1 MTTTENPTVA
11 PASGVSAAS
20 RPGLSF
26 KQAVGNRRS
35 IRFFKPYQP
44 VEKAKV
50 QKILEAARL
59 QSQHGNAGLI
69 RKAVVIYRDET
80 DPELFQGL
88 IEALY
93 NQPAAT
99 QAPCHIYWAI
109 DMAGWDVLRDSL
121 LQLLEVGATTSS
133 YGWSEQFIDDI
144 VLKIPDFNVMA
155 GDLRFAEWLSAIE
168 VGMAMGSA
176 LLAAVDEGLGTALLT
191 GQRAK
196 LGELLGMPETATVTQ
211 IQLVG
216 YPAESPEAGGQR
228 PRPDY
233 EKLYFEGLWGNS
245 LARDPAVVR
254 ELMDAGMIQAP
265 APLPHRKQEVRA
277 MAAMFGLPE

>member
-1 MTTTENPTVA
+1 
-11 PASGVSAAS
+11 
-20 RPGLSF
+20 
-26 KQAVGNRRS
+26 
-35 IRFFKPYQP
+35 
-44 VEKAKV
+44 
-50 QKILEAARL
+50 
-59 QSQHGNAGLI
+59 
-69 RKAVVIYRDET
+69 
-80 DPELFQGL
+80 
-88 IEALY
+88 
-93 NQPAAT
+93 
-99 QAPCHIYWAI
+99 
-109 DMAGWDVLRDSL
+109 
-121 LQLLEVGATTSS
+121 
-133 YGWSEQFIDDI
+133 

>member
-1 MTTTENPTVA
+1 MTATQPAPSATTVG
-11 PASGVSAAS
+11 SH
-20 RPGLSF
+20 GLTF

-44 VEKAKV
+44 VERAKV

-69 RKAVVIYRDET
+69 RKAVVVYRDET
-80 DPELFQGL
+80 DTDTFNGL

-99 QAPCHIYWAI
+99 QAPCHIYWTI
-109 DMAGWDVLRDSL
+109 DMSGWASLRDSL
-121 LQLLEVGATTSS
+121 MQLIDVGALTSS

-144 VLKIPDFNVMA
+144 VLKTPDFNVMA
-155 GDLRFAEWLSAIE
+155 GDRTFAEWLSAIE
-168 VGMAMGSA
+168 TGAAIGSA

-191 GQRAK
+191 GQRARI
-196 LGELLGMPETATVTQ
+196 GELLGMPENTTVAQ
-211 IQLVG
+211 ILLVG
-216 YPAESPEAGGQR
+216 YPAEGAEAGGQR
-228 PRPDY
+228 PRPDF
-233 EKLYFEGLWGNS
+233 EQLYFEGRWGNPMR
-245 LARDPAVVR
+245 RDPAVVD
-254 ELMDAGMIQAP
+254 ELVAAGMIQAA
-265 APLPHRKQEVRA
+265 APLPHRRQEIRA